1 MKFLDRNQPELS
13 LECVTDIA
21 ESVFGLRGEL
31 KPLYSERDQNFQLTM
46 PDSSAYVL
54 KIANAEEEPGVLSF
68 QTEALRYIQQQDET
82 LPVPRV
88 MLTKSGEPFTKVAG
102 HLVRMVTFLPGM
114 LLETA
119 EQTAATWRNVG
130 QFMARADLALRGF
143 FHPQARQEL
152 LWDVTQCGQLRPHT
166 MHIVDAT
173 ARAHVE
179 QIFERMETAVL
190 PTLRQLRHQVIHNDG
205 HGENML
211 VDPNNP
217 TTVSG
222 LLDFGDMVYA
232 PLVQEIAIAVDIRRL
247 PLPQLLAKIGTMA
260 AGYDSMLPLEAE
272 EIDTIYDLVLARQAV
287 TATIIAWRKAVTPD
301 QPPYLH
307 EGEQGCWDT
316 MADLLAMGK
325 AAVCDELRRACRFPV
340 YSPMPDPSA
349 AAQELMGR
357 RTAVLG
363 AHLEHFYSNP
373 VHVERGKGAWLYG
386 ADGRAYLDAYNNV
399 PTVGHA
405 HPHVVRAVARQTAV
419 LNTNTRYL
427 YRNILDYAERLLS
440 TLPEHINV
448 CAFVNS
454 GSEANDI
461 AWRMAQFIT
470 GNQGALVMENGYH
483 GITDAIKPLSPRFGS
498 KLKPHV
504 RTLVSPNPYRGPY
517 RYGEPDLAARY
528 AADADRAIADLAAA
542 GMKPA
547 AFILD
552 SAFVSNGSP
561 DVPEGYVTAVVAK
574 IQAAGGLF
582 IADEV
587 QSGFGRMG
595 QMWGHAFH
603 GAGPDIV
610 TMGKPVGNG
619 FPLGVIATSADIL
632 NHFVQEVGL
641 FSTFGGNPVACA
653 AGMAVLDVIEMEGLA
668 ANAAKAGDYLRQKL
682 RGLMTRHEIIGDV
695 RGQGLVTG
703 VDLVRDRATLE
714 PAREETAQVLDGMRD
729 KGVLIGDGGEYGN
742 VLKIRPPLV
751 FQREH
756 ADILVAAL
764 DEVLPAIE

>member
-1 MKFLDRNQPELS
+1 M
-13 LECVTDIA
+13 
-21 ESVFGLRGEL
+21 
-31 KPLYSERDQNFQLTM
+31 M
-46 PDSSAYVL
+46 
-54 KIANAEEEPGVLSF
+54 
-68 QTEALRYIQQQDET
+68 
-82 LPVPRV
+82 
-88 MLTKSGEPFTKVAG
+88 
-102 HLVRMVTFLPGM
+102 
-114 LLETA
+114 
-119 EQTAATWRNVG
+119 
-130 QFMARADLALRGF
+130 
-143 FHPQARQEL
+143 
-152 LWDVTQCGQLRPHT
+152 
-166 MHIVDAT
+166 
-173 ARAHVE
+173 
-179 QIFERMETAVL
+179 
-190 PTLRQLRHQVIHNDG
+190 
-205 HGENML
+205 
-211 VDPNNP
+211 
-217 TTVSG
+217 
-222 LLDFGDMVYA
+222 
-232 PLVQEIAIAVDIRRL
+232 
-247 PLPQLLAKIGTMA
+247 
-260 AGYDSMLPLEAE
+260 
-272 EIDTIYDLVLARQAV
+272 
-287 TATIIAWRKAVTPD
+287 
-301 QPPYLH
+301 
-307 EGEQGCWDT
+307 GEQGCWDT

-340 YSPMPDPSA
+340 YSVRLRGGETGDWRLEIGDSESPISNLDK
-349 AAQELMGR
+349 ELMGR

-373 VHVERGKGAWLYG
+373 VHVERGKGTWLYG
-386 ADGRAYLDAYNNV
+386 VDGRPYLDAYNNV

-405 HPHVVRAVARQTAV
+405 HPHVVRAIARQTAV

-470 GNQGALVMENGYH
+470 GNAGAIVMENGYH

-517 RYGEPDLAARY
+517 RYGEPDLAAKY

-547 AFILD
+547 VFMLD

-561 DVPEGYVTAVVAK
+561 DVPAGYVTAVVTK
-574 IQAAGGLF
+574 VQAAGGLF

-595 QMWGHAFH
+595 QMWGHAVH
-603 GAGPDIV
+603 GARPDIV

-619 FPLGVIATSADIL
+619 FPLGIICTSADIL
-632 NHFVQEVGL
+632 NRFVQEVGL

-653 AGMAVLDVIEMEGLA
+653 AGTAVLDVIEREGLA
-668 ANAAKAGDYLRQKL
+668 ANAAETGDYLRQKL
-682 RGLMTRHEIIGDV
+682 RGLMARHEIIGDV
-695 RGQGLVTG
+695 RGRGLVTG
-703 VDLVRDRATLE
+703 VDLVRDREALT
-714 PAREETAQVLDGMRD
+714 PARAETARVLDGMRD

-751 FQREH
+751 FQREQ
-756 ADILVAAL
+756 ADILVAVL
-764 DEVLPAIE
+764 DEVLGNRSGTNETR